1 LCYKDGEIGETS
13 NTPKKEDKY
22 NILVDDEL
30 EGTHLTA
37 QVIHTY
43 YHNIEVNVNKILYE
57 SVE

>member
-1 LCYKDGEIGETS
+1 LCYKDGEIGETN

-22 NILVDDEL
+22 NILVDEL

-37 QVIHTY
+37 EVIHTY
-43 YHNIEVNVNKILYE
+43 YHNIEVNVHKILYE